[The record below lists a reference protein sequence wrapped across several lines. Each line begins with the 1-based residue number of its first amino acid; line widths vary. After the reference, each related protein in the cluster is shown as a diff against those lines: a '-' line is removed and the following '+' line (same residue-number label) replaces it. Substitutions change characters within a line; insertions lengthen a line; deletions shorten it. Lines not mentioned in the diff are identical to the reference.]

1 MVNYEGQVIAIRR
14 LSAEVD
20 IELTKL
26 LGRTEPMKAGT
37 AAHADL
43 ARKIDQWRGSA
54 AAMQKAV
61 RSKEG
66 LLNKSHGSSLK
77 KHGNYEAKQSYASQ
91 MGNMSRLRKDLLA
104 LLNKIAD
111 LINAAT
117 TPVSDEVAIMN
128 GVKSALKAITEGG
141 DDIVLTQQQ
150 TQTLTAQIS
159 KASGPMESIEG
170 YNPNQP
176 VGLLTLAL
184 VMFVTAK
191 KLLGRNSKA

>member
-1 MVNYEGQVIAIRR
+1 MLNYEGQVIAIRR
-14 LSAEVD
+14 LSSEVD
-20 IELTKL
+20 LELTKL
-26 LGRTEPMKAGT
+26 LGRTEPIKPGT

-43 ARKIDQWRGSA
+43 ARKIDLWRGHA
-54 AAMQKAV
+54 AAMEKAV

-66 LLNKSHGSSLK
+66 LLNVSHASTLK
-77 KHGNYEAKQSYASQ
+77 KHGNYEAKQSYTSQ
-91 MGNMSRLRKDLLA
+91 MGNMSRLRRDLLV

-117 TPVSDEVAIMN
+117 APVSDEVAIMN

-141 DDIVLTQQQ
+141 GDIALTPQQSQ
-150 TQTLTAQIS
+150 KLTTEIS
-159 KASGPMESIEG
+159 KASGPMEPIDG

-191 KLLGRNSKA
+191 KLLGRTNKA